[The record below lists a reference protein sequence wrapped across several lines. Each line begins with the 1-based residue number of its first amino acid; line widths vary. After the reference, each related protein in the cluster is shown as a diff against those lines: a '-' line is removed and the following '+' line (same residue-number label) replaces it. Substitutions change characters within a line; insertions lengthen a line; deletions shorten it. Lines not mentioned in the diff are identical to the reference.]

1 MKGPGLRLL
10 VDVRRAWKCPRCGY
24 EERVGAEVTSVACP
38 CCPGI
43 GMKLI
48 EQKRVYADELRKLRD
63 RPQPAVD
70 ETIVACDDTV
80 IISTAEHVD
89 EPAAATAAE
98 SPPASGDAQAPPK
111 RRGKRPHKQSRR
123 EQHRAQQQQSAAQA
137 SDSEE

>member
-38 CCPGI
+38 CCPGV

-48 EQKRVYADELRKLRD
+48 EQKRVYADELRKLRE
-63 RPQPAVD
+63 RPQPVTD
-70 ETIVACDDTV
+70 ESFNGGADA
-80 IISTAEHVD
+80 IISVAEHIEEAPPTVVSTD
-89 EPAAATAAE
+89 AAANTT
-98 SPPASGDAQAPPK
+98 GDVQAPQK

-123 EQHRAQQQQSAAQA
+123 EQHRVQQQSAAQA